1 MNFHRRTLVLGLGS
15 LALVCACASTALSA
29 AGGPVGPD
37 KVVYH
42 VNDSANAGAALRN
55 VSNHLEVNPEAK
67 IVVVNHALGVDYLM
81 EGAQDKNGNPY
92 NIRVEE
98 LVAKGVTFDVCEITL
113 RSRGMEKK
121 QFIPEVKFVPSG
133 VVEIARLQAR
143 EGYAYIKP

>member
-1 MNFHRRTLVLGLGS
+1 MIGIPRKAVLAFSVLTLVS
-15 LALVCACASTALSA
+15 ACASAPST
-29 AGGPVGPD
+29 GPQGTVAPD

-67 IVVVNHALGVDYLM
+67 IVVVNHGLGVDYLM
-81 EGAQDKNGNPY
+81 EGAKDKNGNPY

-98 LVAKGVTFDVCEITL
+98 LTGRGVVFEVCEITL
-113 RSRGMEKK
+113 RGRGMEKK
-121 QFIPEVKFVPSG
+121 QFISEVRFVPSG

-143 EGYAYIKP
+143 EGYVYIKP